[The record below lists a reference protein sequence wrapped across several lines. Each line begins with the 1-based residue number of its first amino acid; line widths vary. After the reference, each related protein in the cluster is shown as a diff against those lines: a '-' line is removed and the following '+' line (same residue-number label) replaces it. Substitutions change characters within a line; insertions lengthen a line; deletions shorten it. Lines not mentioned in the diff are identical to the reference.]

1 MTVRYNKVSIIL
13 ATLGLWLTAQT
24 PAQAQVPSLQQSIET
39 IISDPA
45 LSEATVGICVRTGD
59 GRTLADIESDNMI
72 MPASNMKLIS
82 TGAAI
87 HLLGSNYQYI
97 TRIGYDGVVEKGI
110 LKGNLY
116 IIGGGDPTTGSKDS
130 IATPMT
136 ELFDIWEKTVR
147 DAGIRRID
155 GYIIGD
161 GRYFDGMPEHP
172 SWQWSDIGT
181 YYGSGP
187 TGLMFYENTQSFR
200 ASAGKKVG
208 DPVNIVPSYPEAP
221 WMEFRYN
228 CTTGKAG
235 TGDQLYMYASD
246 LSPVA
251 EIRGTFGVDRAA
263 KRVDCT
269 NKFPEYTLVS
279 YFADR
284 LRSKGIPNEGPADF
298 RLCTDIDASSA
309 DNLEIIG
316 STLSPALKRI
326 IFETNHESNNLY
338 AETLLRTLGHENRG
352 SSCYD
357 SSYVALKDVLRKMR
371 IGTASGL
378 NVQDGSGLSR
388 QNLVS
393 ADFMCRFLGAMLDSP
408 CFEEFLWSLPYPG
421 GNGSL
426 SYNMKGYDEN
436 LRRRIRVKSGS
447 MNGVRCYSGYILPKD
462 FDFGTFAGRGALKEL
477 PQEIKDRIIIFSV
490 LTGNCVSPQWKVRP
504 MLDRFMAEM
513 AK

>member
-87 HLLGSNYQYI
+87 HLLGPNYQYI

-338 AETLLRTLGHENRG
+338 AETLSKTLGKKLTG
-352 SSCYD
+352 SACYD
-357 SSYVALKDVLRKMR
+357 STYVAMETVLKELGMDTSYGIKM
-371 IGTASGL
+371 A
-378 NVQDGSGLSR
+378 DGSGLSR
-388 QNLVS
+388 KNYVS
-393 ADFMCRFLGAMLDSP
+393 PDFFCRFLIAMMSSP
-408 CFEEFLWSLPYPG
+408 HFEDYIYSLPSPG
-421 GNGSL
+421 SNGTL
-426 SYNMKGYDEN
+426 SSNMAKSPVEMKA
-436 LRRRIRVKSGS
+436 RIKVKSGS
-447 MNGVRCYSGYILPKD
+447 MDGVRCYSGYVIPKE
-462 FDFGTFAGRGALKEL
+462 GC
-477 PQEIKDRIIIFSV
+477 KDETIVFSIMV
-490 LTGNCVSPQWKVRP
+490 NNCTAPVWKVRQL
-504 MLDRFMAEM
+504 LDKIMA
-513 AK
+513 AIAAAN

>member
-87 HLLGSNYQYI
+87 HLLGPNYQYI

-269 NKFPEYTLVS
+269 NKFPEYTLAS
-279 YFADR
+279 YFADC

-338 AETLLRTLGHENRG
+338 AETLSKTLGKKLTG
-352 SSCYD
+352 SACYD
-357 SSYVALKDVLRKMR
+357 STYVAMETVLKELGLDTSYGIKM
-371 IGTASGL
+371 A
-378 NVQDGSGLSR
+378 DGSGLSR
-388 QNLVS
+388 KNYVS
-393 ADFMCRFLGAMLDSP
+393 PDFFCRFLIAMMSSP
-408 CFEEFLWSLPYPG
+408 HFEDYIYSLPSPG
-421 GNGSL
+421 SNGTL
-426 SYNMKGYDEN
+426 SSNMAKSPAEMKA
-436 LRRRIRVKSGS
+436 RIKVKSGS
-447 MNGVRCYSGYILPKD
+447 MDGVRCYSGYVIPKE
-462 FDFGTFAGRGALKEL
+462 GC
-477 PQEIKDRIIIFSV
+477 KDETIVFSIMIN
-490 LTGNCVSPQWKVRP
+490 NCTAPVWKVRQL
-504 MLDRFMAEM
+504 LDKIMA
-513 AK
+513 AIAAAN

>member
-87 HLLGSNYQYI
+87 HLLGPNYQYI

-269 NKFPEYTLVS
+269 NKFPEYTLAS

-338 AETLLRTLGHENRG
+338 AETLSKTLGKKLTG
-352 SSCYD
+352 SACYD
-357 SSYVALKDVLRKMR
+357 STYVAMETVLKELGMDTSYGIKM
-371 IGTASGL
+371 A
-378 NVQDGSGLSR
+378 DGSGLSR
-388 QNLVS
+388 KNYVS
-393 ADFMCRFLGAMLDSP
+393 PDFFCRFLIAMMSSP
-408 CFEEFLWSLPYPG
+408 HFEDYIYSLPSPG
-421 GNGSL
+421 SNGTL
-426 SYNMKGYDEN
+426 SSNMAKSPVEMKA
-436 LRRRIRVKSGS
+436 RIKVKSGS
-447 MNGVRCYSGYILPKD
+447 MDGVRCYSGYVIPKE
-462 FDFGTFAGRGALKEL
+462 GC
-477 PQEIKDRIIIFSV
+477 KDETIVFSIMV
-490 LTGNCVSPQWKVRP
+490 NNCTAPVWKVRQL
-504 MLDRFMAEM
+504 LDKIMA
-513 AK
+513 AIAAAN